1 MGVINTQP
9 FGLMRPGARTEAR
22 NAHLIPEIH
31 RRAKRILHRAK
42 EEEIISVGSLVRETT
57 ELWHQIKNGQPCYCG
72 KIEKAADEQNQCE
85 CGVPDILNF
94 LHSNNPTILNNK
106 ERCPIC
112 FGTGYLGGYE
122 IQGCSSLVLSANTHN
137 MKIDG
142 NLSIECGDWYSIR
155 CGNLGTVEWTVQL
168 PKYYIKCHSIVAH
181 WSPRPPHAFEI
192 FLNGEDFDI
201 DLFNLL
207 GQRNKNEPV
216 KISMMIEDSTGEIKL
231 DYLRIMLQ
239 MNRNNMVMVDFPN
252 YTYSYSGE
260 LMVANE
266 VQSTV
271 TANFDG
277 RQKIETT
284 DIFVLEKDGI
294 AWRVFEL
301 EDNSPMGV
309 TISQNAQA
317 RLIRAFEKEYLLPS
331 KLMQKVYPLEN
342 YSFIY

>member
-1 MGVINTQP
+1 MGLINTQG

-22 NAHLIPEIH
+22 NAHLLPELH
-31 RRAKRILHRAK
+31 QRAKRILHRAK
-42 EEEIISVGSLVRETT
+42 EEEIVAVGSLVRESV
-57 ELWHQIKNGQPCYCG
+57 ELWHQIKQGKPCMCGQLQ
-72 KIEKAADEQNQCE
+72 KAQVEQSKCE
-85 CGVPDILNF
+85 CGVPDILDF

-112 FGTGYLGGYE
+112 FGTGYENGYD
-122 IQGCSSLVLSANTHN
+122 IQGCISLSLNANGPNLSLS
-137 MKIDG
+137 DG
-142 NLSIECGDWYSIR
+142 LSIECGDWYTIR
-155 CGNLGTVEWTVQL
+155 CGTSGKATWKVQL

-181 WSPRPPHAFEI
+181 WTPRPPHSFEL
-192 FLNGEDFDI
+192 FLNNEEFDL
-201 DLFNLL
+201 DTFNLL
-207 GQRNKNEPV
+207 GQRNKNEKV
-216 KISMMIEDSTGEIKL
+216 DISLYIEDTSGEIRL
-231 DYLRIMLQ
+231 DYLRIILQ

-260 LMVANE
+260 LMAANE

-284 DIFVLEKDGI
+284 DVFVLEKDGI

-317 RLIRAFEKEYLLPS
+317 RLIRSFEKEYLLPS
-331 KLMQKVYPLEN
+331 KLMQKAYPLEN
-342 YSFIY
+342 YSFYY